1 MRQHTGTMNIERISV
16 FIQEISLRGQNVEG
30 MTNSSSSS
38 FAEVFAF
45 LKILVKFASSSILK
59 YQINSFLQ
67 QMKNLIMLKS
77 RLDNNY
83 LWIKKEKNEKLLDH
97 RNSHKA
103 GVCWGDE
110 DETESQLL
118 FWADV
123 QLGIVEAG
131 SWKEP
136 LERQRDC
143 SVSHFACMC
152 EIGGRKNNQG
162 SKTNAS

>member
-83 LWIKKEKNEKLLDH
+83 L
-97 RNSHKA
+97 
-103 GVCWGDE
+103 
-110 DETESQLL
+110 
-118 FWADV
+118 
-123 QLGIVEAG
+123 
-131 SWKEP
+131 
-136 LERQRDC
+136 
-143 SVSHFACMC
+143 
-152 EIGGRKNNQG
+152 
-162 SKTNAS
+162 